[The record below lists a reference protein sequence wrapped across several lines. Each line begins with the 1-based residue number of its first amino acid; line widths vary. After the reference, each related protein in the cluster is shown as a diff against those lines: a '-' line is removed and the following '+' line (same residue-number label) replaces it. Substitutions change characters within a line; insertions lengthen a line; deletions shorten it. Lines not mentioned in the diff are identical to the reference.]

1 MAHATR
7 KSIARTHRAAR
18 KGEGAMPWTRA
29 MRAMPRL
36 PWRGMVKIALLLAVL
51 GWGVAVVAA
60 GKGHE
65 KAAQMA
71 TAKFHE
77 FARTHGFAV
86 RDVLIEGRDRLDYAW
101 LQHRLANLPGQSVF
115 AVDIAAIQKDIEAQ
129 SWVASA
135 RVQRLLPDRIKIVL
149 TERAP
154 FVFHVGALETQA
166 QNPARATLMDEN
178 GVRIGVYEREF
189 FPGLM
194 LVEGDGAVLA
204 AKDFLPLLRAEK
216 DLLRRV
222 RRAAFIGGR
231 RWDLVLDNGVRV
243 KLPQDDPGLALR
255 RLMKA
260 QEEEA
265 LLDKAVRII
274 DLRQHGRIILE
285 TKAKEFSSGE
295 EGDNI

>member
-7 KSIARTHRAAR
+7 KSITRTHRAAR
-18 KGEGAMPWTRA
+18 KGEGAMPWTRVV
-29 MRAMPRL
+29 RAMPRL
-36 PWRGMVKIALLLAVL
+36 PWRGMVKIAILLAAL
-51 GWGVAVVAA
+51 GWGIAVVAA

-65 KAAQMA
+65 KAVEMA
-71 TAKFHE
+71 AVKFNA
-77 FARTHGFAV
+77 FARTHGFSV

-101 LQHRLANLPGQSVF
+101 LQRRLADLPGQSVF

-149 TERAP
+149 TERVP

-166 QNPARATLMDEN
+166 QNPSRATLMDEN

-194 LVEGDGAVLA
+194 LVEGEGAVLA
-204 AKDFLPLLRAEK
+204 AKDFLSLLRAEK

-243 KLPQDDPGLALR
+243 KLPQDDAGFALR

-260 QEEEA
+260 QEEEG
-265 LLDKAVRII
+265 LLDKAVKII
-274 DLRQHGRIILE
+274 DLRQGERIILE
-285 TKAKEFSSGE
+285 TKAKEFSSGD